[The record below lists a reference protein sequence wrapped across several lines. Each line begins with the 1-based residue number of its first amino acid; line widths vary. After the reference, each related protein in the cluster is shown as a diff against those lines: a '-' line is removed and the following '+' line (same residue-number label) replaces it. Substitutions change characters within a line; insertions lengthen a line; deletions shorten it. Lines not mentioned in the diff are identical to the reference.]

1 MSFLEYNQRD
11 RRISE
16 NNFVTED
23 KDQKV
28 SGRVTGK
35 WSQNKAQRSKEKK
48 TKKNPFELASWRS
61 ICILVKAASAE
72 AEATFQCT
80 ESQC

>member
-48 TKKNPFELASWRS
+48 N
-61 ICILVKAASAE
+61 
-72 AEATFQCT
+72 
-80 ESQC
+80 